1 MKSKEA
7 DHAVEFVN
15 NVAQAIPEIWANKMD
30 GEDEKMTRT
39 KSELES
45 ALAIAVAGAWKL
57 TLCLDMG

>member
-1 MKSKEA
+1 VKSKEA

-45 ALAIAVAGAWKL
+45 ALAIAVAGA
-57 TLCLDMG
+57 